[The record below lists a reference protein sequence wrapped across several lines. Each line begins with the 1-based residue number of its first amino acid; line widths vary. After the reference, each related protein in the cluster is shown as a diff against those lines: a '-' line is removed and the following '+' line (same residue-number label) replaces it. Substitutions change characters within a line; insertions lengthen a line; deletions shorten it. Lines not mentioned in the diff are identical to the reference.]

1 MCKYKVKT
9 VSKIRTNKANMCN
22 DKRQNA
28 TQNTAN
34 EDVKEHKTERYKR
47 QTARQKTCFD
57 KHKSMPY
64 ERSRILKSAQ
74 RGLEQPIKDMKNVY
88 HQTYSAARSGHMQF
102 VIMSQQQII
111 YLHFHTTTKKESNK
125 PQTSGQA
132 DIRHTRDAKTRKKG
146 PTVKVRPC
154 HHKKKNQQR
163 FALYHPKSLLYR
175 I

>member
-1 MCKYKVKT
+1 MILRQDLKPQHFKKNTLPAKIRDLFMCKYKAKT

-111 YLHFHTTTKKESNK
+111 YLHFHTTTKKRE
-125 PQTSGQA
+125 
-132 DIRHTRDAKTRKKG
+132 
-146 PTVKVRPC
+146 
-154 HHKKKNQQR
+154 
-163 FALYHPKSLLYR
+163 
-175 I
+175 